1 MSSMWLGVWN
11 GEWFGSLEPAPPGSL
26 SGTASLHLS
35 ASGAV
40 EASGGPRWI
49 SGTASLLFSGSGE
62 ITDTPGPR
70 WITGTAHLGLS
81 ASGNIADASAPVS
94 DTNDSRPWGSA
105 GAWDAGQGYVWK
117 DHAWVKATKVARSGV
132 SAHWIGK
139 ATSRVIAV
147 GVGKTMRTTQPQGSA
162 ETQTAHSTSAKV
174 THLMLPASPPLNPN
188 SFSLST
194 THTSIV
200 STYNGACETLSID
213 EIIALMGMAA

>member
-1 MSSMWLGVWN
+1 
-11 GEWFGSLEPAPPGSL
+11 
-26 SGTASLHLS
+26 
-35 ASGAV
+35 
-40 EASGGPRWI
+40 
-49 SGTASLLFSGSGE
+49 
-62 ITDTPGPR
+62 
-70 WITGTAHLGLS
+70 
-81 ASGNIADASAPVS
+81 
-94 DTNDSRPWGSA
+94 
-105 GAWDAGQGYVWK
+105 
-117 DHAWVKATKVARSGV
+117 
-132 SAHWIGK
+132 
-139 ATSRVIAV
+139 V